1 MLGKLYWGEFR
12 KQVSPGAIIT
22 LTVITLVLTV
32 LMTVLFSAFNDLT
45 DEIASEVNNSFGESS
60 NGFDVDIDVGLTDKT
75 EEPNAVAVPGTTYTA
90 EQVSLGLEYLY
101 DRLDEAEAEKA
112 ELGYDYY
119 RHPDRIY
126 AIKGQIALLEYIRDN
141 ELYDVHIGVL
151 SDGSVAMGAGIT
163 AELFVTMMRALMFLM
178 PLIYAS
184 IVAGSTFADELKSGT
199 IKLVLTRPVTRNS
212 LTTAKLLAA
221 MTHAVIGY
229 AAMFALLAAIGYA
242 AFPAENID
250 AVFMFNNSSPTLAP
264 SSSALGIYFTTD
276 IVMLLS
282 YTVIAFFAGILSRN
296 RIVGIVTPILLV
308 EIVGSVISLAG
319 IGRFFIS
326 DALDWGQF
334 VGISS
339 TVTGGANFF
348 ITLPVWAVYMAAMLF
363 FSYFI
368 VRKRDAV

>member
-184 IVAGSTFADELKSGT
+184 IVAGSTFADEFKSGT

-250 AVFMFNNSSPTLAP
+250 SVFMFNNSSPTLAP

>member
-75 EEPNAVAVPGTTYTA
+75 EESNAVAVPGTTYTA

-229 AAMFALLAAIGYA
+229 AAMFVLLAAIGYA

>member
-151 SDGSVAMGAGIT
+151 SDGSMAMGAGIT

>member
-163 AELFVTMMRALMFLM
+163 AELFVTMMRALTFLM

-184 IVAGSTFADELKSGT
+184 IVAGSTFADEFKSGT

>member
-45 DEIASEVNNSFGESS
+45 DEIASEVNNSFGEAS

-242 AFPAENID
+242 AFPAGNID

>member
-229 AAMFALLAAIGYA
+229 AAMFVLLAAIGYA

>member
-45 DEIASEVNNSFGESS
+45 DEIASEVNNAFGESS

-90 EQVSLGLEYLY
+90 EQVSFGLEYLY

-242 AFPAENID
+242 AFPAGNID

-276 IVMLLS
+276 VVMLLS

>member
-45 DEIASEVNNSFGESS
+45 DEIASEVNNAFGESS

-90 EQVSLGLEYLY
+90 EQVSFGLEYLY

-242 AFPAENID
+242 AFPAENTD

-276 IVMLLS
+276 VVMLLS

>member
-242 AFPAENID
+242 AFPAGNID

>member
-151 SDGSVAMGAGIT
+151 SDGSVTMGAGIT

-242 AFPAENID
+242 AFPAGNID

>member
-45 DEIASEVNNSFGESS
+45 DEIASEVNNTFGESS

-184 IVAGSTFADELKSGT
+184 IVAGSTFADEFKSGT

-242 AFPAENID
+242 AFPAGNID

>member
-75 EEPNAVAVPGTTYTA
+75 EESNAVAVPGTTYTA

>member
-60 NGFDVDIDVGLTDKT
+60 NGFDVDIDIGLTDKT

-242 AFPAENID
+242 AFPAGNID

>member
-75 EEPNAVAVPGTTYTA
+75 EESNAVAVPGTTYTA

-242 AFPAENID
+242 AFPAGNID